1 MIQVSTSRR
10 DERGFDGAVPRAAVG
25 AAILVAVTATL
36 VATRRGPGTNPDSA
50 NYLSAGLSLAAGRG
64 LTTFGGSTL
73 TIFPPGLPAVVAMGE
88 WAGIGA
94 EWTVRILN
102 SGAFGATVLMGYFL
116 LRRHV
121 SRREVVVSGTCLLAV
136 SAPLL
141 TMAEM
146 TWTEPTFIALCL
158 GLVLILEQLL
168 RSETWE
174 RWLPA
179 VVLVVGSAFL
189 FRYAGVSLLVVVGA
203 TVLFGSQSRCGWLV
217 AMRRAA
223 ICTAASMVI
232 PVAWMLRNRSIDGTL
247 MGPRSP
253 SVDGPVE
260 TAARFVATIGRWI
273 LPDPAPVV
281 AQFAVGVVLAGCVA
295 YGSYLALKRY
305 RSTADISEVSKT
317 DRVTALVTFSA
328 VYGAYLVAAQL
339 TTAFDKIGNRLMSP
353 LLPPVIVLV
362 MVGVDRAWTAWE
374 ERQRVSAGRSIMIVL
389 ALLVIV
395 HATFFVRHAWESSN
409 EGVGYTS
416 RTWMRSDLIRAVDDL
431 PSDAVLYTNAPGGL
445 WVGTGREPLYQAPPR
460 RAYRSDI
467 VMEVPADFLRNVNCA
482 DVYLAWFS
490 DIPGS
495 FLYTPDELSTQVELD
510 PKRSS
515 SDGTLFRLSPLRGNQ
530 GPRC

>member
-1 MIQVSTSRR
+1 MSTSRR
-10 DERGFDGAVPRAAVG
+10 DERGFDRAVLRAVVG
-25 AAILVAVTATL
+25 AATLVAVTATL

-50 NYLSAGLSLAAGRG
+50 NYLSAGLSLASGRG

-73 TIFPPGLPAVVAMGE
+73 TIFPPGLSTVVAMGE
-88 WAGIGA
+88 WVGIGA

-102 SGAFGATVLMGYFL
+102 SAAFAATVLMGFFL

-121 SRREVVVSGTCLLAV
+121 PRREVVVAGTCLLAV

-158 GLVLILEQLL
+158 ALVLILEQLL
-168 RSETWE
+168 RSERWG

-203 TVLFGSQSRCGWLV
+203 TVLAGSWSRCGWL
-217 AMRRAA
+217 AATRRAA
-223 ICTAASMVI
+223 ICTAASAAI
-232 PVAWMLRNRSIDGTL
+232 PIAWMLRNHSIDGTL

-281 AQFAVGVVLAGCVA
+281 AQFAVGLLLAGCAA
-295 YGSYLALKRY
+295 YGAYLALGRY
-305 RSTADISEVSKT
+305 RSTSDFSDVRNANGL
-317 DRVTALVTFSA
+317 TALVTFST
-328 VYGAYLVAAQL
+328 VYGVYLVAAQL

-353 LLPPVIVLV
+353 LLPPVVVLV
-362 MVGVDRAWTAWE
+362 MVGVDRAWTALE
-374 ERQRVSAGRSIMIVL
+374 VRRPAVAGHAVKIG
-389 ALLVIV
+389 LVILV
-395 HATFFVRHAWESSN
+395 AAHAGFFAKHAWESSN
-409 EGVGYTS
+409 EGVGYSS
-416 RTWMRSDLIRAVDDL
+416 RTWMKSELIRAVDDL
-431 PSDAVLYTNAPGGL
+431 PTGAVIYTNAPGGL
-445 WVGTGREPLYQAPPR
+445 WVGTGREPLFQAPPR
-460 RAYRSDI
+460 RAYRSDV
-467 VMEVPADFLRNVNCA
+467 VMKVPEEFLRNVNCA
-482 DVYLAWFS
+482 ETYLAWFS

-495 FLYTPDELSTQVELD
+495 FLFTPEELSTRVELD
-510 PKRSS
+510 ARSS
-515 SDGTLFRLSPLRGNQ
+515 SPDGTLFRLNPVSGNS
-530 GPRC
+530 GVEC